1 MRIISAFF
9 RWLCPCAAALALPL
23 LCRGADQPDNVVLQY
38 HFLGATQLARKPDVG
53 AAKKVFAQRSTFSFE
68 NLVLNRLSRS
78 AAKSLYF
85 PTNAET
91 VSLLRPFLD
100 SLLLSESMLSVGGS
114 PGKPLDFVLAIQL
127 DTNRAQIWQRDLKTI
142 NQGPGQEF
150 RAETFSGW
158 QWNKGA
164 RNSFWMVPA
173 GNWFVLGRG
182 ESLASVRSDY
192 LREIQK
198 SGRPGPALDF
208 NCFEADVDWPRL
220 ANWVALSSCPL
231 KLGRTQMAI
240 SMEKGTFHMTCQV
253 TYREAI
259 QWQSRPWHL
268 PTTLVREPLV
278 SFATGQDVEPFL
290 KSDTTLA
297 SFCTNP
303 LRDQFY
309 IWSMS
314 EMPLQT
320 YMVWP
325 VDNPSKILPQ
335 LASQVLAA
343 LNPKLQALDGTQ
355 LIWDP
360 KNMQILWS
368 KLSLTVPSLQRAPE
382 QTGQFLTCGLF
393 PWTMGVKPAPNALW
407 EQFKGRT
414 DLVYYDWE
422 FTGARL
428 RELRSVVQIVP
439 ILQMLG
445 MSPNKSAGAGPTPA
459 KPGVKS
465 SAELVSDARLNVEEQ
480 WLGGLSPLLGNT
492 VTEITKTGPA
502 ELTII
507 RNSPFVFS
515 SLELLL
521 LSRWLTD
528 TPAGPINYGLLPQAK
543 ITGPGVAP
551 H

>member
-1 MRIISAFF
+1 
-9 RWLCPCAAALALPL
+9 L
-23 LCRGADQPDNVVLQY
+23 LCSGADQPENVVLQY
-38 HFLGATQLARKPDVG
+38 HFLGATQLARNPDV
-53 AAKKVFAQRSTFSFE
+53 AVAKKVFALRSTFAFE
-68 NLVLNRLSRS
+68 NLVLNRLTRS

-91 VSLLRPFLD
+91 VALLRPFLD
-100 SLLLSESMLSVGGS
+100 SLLLSESMLSVGGAS
-114 PGKPLDFVLAIQL
+114 GKPLDFVLAIQL
-127 DTNRAQIWQRDLKTI
+127 DKNRAQIWQHDLKTI
-142 NQGPGQEF
+142 NQGPGEEL

-173 GNWFVLGRG
+173 GDWLVVGRG
-182 ESLASVRSDY
+182 EGLASVRSDY
-192 LREIQK
+192 LQQIQK

-220 ANWVALSSCPL
+220 ANWISLSSCPL

-240 SMEKGTFHMTCQV
+240 SMEKRNFHMTCQV
-253 TYREAI
+253 TYGEAI
-259 QWQSRPWHL
+259 QWQSRPWRI

-290 KSDTTLA
+290 KSDETLA

-309 IWSMS
+309 IWSMN

-325 VDNPSKILPQ
+325 VDNPSDTLKQ
-335 LASQVLAA
+335 LSSQVLAA
-343 LNPKLQALDGTQ
+343 LNPKLQALNGTQ

-360 KNMQILWS
+360 KAMQILWA
-368 KLSLTVPSLQRAPE
+368 KVPLTVPNLQRAPE
-382 QTGQFLTCGLF
+382 AEGQFLAAGLF
-393 PWTMGVKPAPNALW
+393 PWTLGKKPAPNALW

-422 FTGARL
+422 LTGPRL
-428 RELRSVVQIVP
+428 RELRSVVQILP

-445 MSPNKSAGAGPTPA
+445 VGPDKPFEAGKSPA
-459 KPGVKS
+459 KPGVQS
-465 SAELVSDARLNVEEQ
+465 PADLVAGARLNVEEQ
-480 WLGGLSPLLGNT
+480 WLAGLSLLLGNT
-492 VTEITKTGPA
+492 VTEVTKTGPA

-507 RNSPFVFS
+507 RNSPFVFT
-515 SLELLL
+515 SLELVL
-521 LSRWLTD
+521 LSHWLTD
-528 TPAGPINYGLLPQAK
+528 TPAGPVNYSLLPQAK
-543 ITGPGVAP
+543 ISGPGIP
-551 H
+551 SH